1 MTLAVILVVV
11 LLAAA
16 AAAFAGAFDRPRRA
30 RRVIVERDP
39 VVTERVVEPYVT
51 ERVTERRV
59 DPRY

>member
-30 RRVIVERDP
+30 RRVIVERDAVVEP
-39 VVTERVVEPYVT
+39 VVTERVVE
-51 ERVTERRV
+51 RRV
-59 DPRY
+59 DHRY